1 MIILGILC
9 INLLYVRVYVCM
21 CDVRQPNSL
30 YSSLGHKPSLF
41 LLCVQLSPFPSR
53 SDVVP
58 GGCVDGDVADPGR
71 DMHRPYRQVR
81 P

>member
-1 MIILGILC
+1 MSGC
-9 INLLYVRVYVCM
+9 MYVGM
-21 CDVRQPNSL
+21 CDVRQPNSF
-30 YSSLGHKPSLF
+30 YSLLGNKP
-41 LLCVQLSPFPSR
+41 CQLSPFPSR

-71 DMHRPYRQVR
+71 DMHRPYRHVR